1 MGLDINGDIFFAF
14 LFYMKNSKKKKN
26 IWITSLNV
34 YKVYSIIIQTVL
46 FLVNFLKIIKLK
58 FLKNVIFSK
67 KKNPNF
73 FNSYSSKAFMFYN
86 EYDIQANESV
96 DIDIR
101 REIESVD

>member
-1 MGLDINGDIFFAF
+1 MLY
-14 LFYMKNSKKKKN
+14 LVKKK
-26 IWITSLNV
+26 
-34 YKVYSIIIQTVL
+34 
-46 FLVNFLKIIKLK
+46 
-58 FLKNVIFSK
+58 
-67 KKNPNF
+67 PNF